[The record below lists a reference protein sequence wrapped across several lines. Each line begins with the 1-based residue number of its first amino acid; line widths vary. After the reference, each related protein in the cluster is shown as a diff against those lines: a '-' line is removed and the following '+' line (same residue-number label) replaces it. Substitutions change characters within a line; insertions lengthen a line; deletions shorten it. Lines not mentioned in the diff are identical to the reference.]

1 MKRLVVLLA
10 AIAAVA
16 PPLAYGQQQP
26 VDAHWLSFDASA
38 KTARFQLIAGLTG
51 ANGALNFNGF
61 TDGGLTVV
69 LPTGWTVQMDFVN
82 HDGMLPHSAI
92 VVADTL
98 PIAAA
103 PSSPAIP
110 RAFTVRLSAGLPPLG
125 KDQMNFT
132 AAPSGEYFIVCGV
145 PGHATGGMWIRLRV
159 SDTATAPT
167 MVATPSA
174 RRSSHQ

>member
-1 MKRLVVLLA
+1 MKRLVALLV
-10 AIAAVA
+10 AIAAIA

-26 VDAHWLSFDASA
+26 VDAHWLSFDANA

-61 TDGGLTVV
+61 ADGALTVV
-69 LPTGWTVQMDFVN
+69 IPTGWTVEMDFVN

-92 VVADTL
+92 VVAGTL

-125 KDQMNFT
+125 KDQMHFT
-132 AAPSGEYFIVCGV
+132 AAPAGEYFIVCGV
-145 PGHATGGMWIRLRV
+145 PGHATAGMWIRLRV
-159 SDTATAPT
+159 SDTSTAPT
-167 MVATPSA
+167 VAVTPSA
-174 RRSSHQ
+174 RDSSHQ